1 MLQKIAQNIQRGFF
15 TVMADETADKSNKE
29 YVVVCICWVDSNFTV
44 HEDFFRLT
52 PVARTIKVEI
62 KVVGMIKVR
71 FLCDQD

>member
-29 YVVVCICWVDSNFTV
+29 YVVVCTCWVDSNFTV
-44 HEDFFRLT
+44 HEDFFGLT

-62 KVVGMIKVR
+62 KVAGRIKVI